1 MSLATNLSNSY
12 LKSDIKPKGLKMQ
25 IKSLF
30 IAVLF
35 FSICSTAPGEF
46 PATAQV
52 TEDPKVDPS
61 INKPFKA
68 PDINADEFAKRF
80 EGESREVF
88 REREK
93 IAKALNLKVGERIA
107 DIGAG
112 TGIFVGLFSREVGGT
127 GKVYAVDIAPT
138 LLDYIKARA
147 KRENLTNVETVLGQD
162 KTTNLKDGSIDVAFH
177 SDTYHHFEYALTMN
191 RDIARA
197 LSSTGRLFVLDFERI
212 PGVSDE
218 QRLNHV
224 RAGKEV
230 VIPEIESSGFTFV
243 TEHDVPGLSENY
255 LLEFRKK

>member
-1 MSLATNLSNSY
+1 
-12 LKSDIKPKGLKMQ
+12 MQ
-25 IKSLF
+25 IKSPF

-46 PATAQV
+46 FPATAQV
-52 TEDPKVDPS
+52 IEDPKVDPD

-68 PDINADEFAKRF
+68 ADIDASEFAKRF

-93 IAKALNLKVGERIA
+93 IAKTLNLKKGERIA

-112 TGIFVGLFSREVGGT
+112 TGIFVDLFSREVGSK
-127 GKVYAVDIAPT
+127 GKVYAVDIAPA
-138 LLDYIKARA
+138 LLDYIKART
-147 KRENLTNVETVLGQD
+147 KRENLTNVETVLGED

-197 LSSTGRLFVLDFERI
+197 LTSAGRLFVLDFERI

-218 QRLNHV
+218 QRLSHV

-230 VIPEIESSGFTFV
+230 VIAEIESSGFVFV
-243 TEHDVPGLSENY
+243 AEHEISGIDENY
-255 LLEFRKK
+255 LIEFRKK